1 MIYKIIITF
10 KINKILNIYIKM
22 NLQINDIYKK
32 YNIIKQRLH
41 RRTK

>member
-10 KINKILNIYIKM
+10 KINKILNMYIKM

-32 YNIIKQRLH
+32 YNMV
-41 RRTK
+41 